1 MRDAPIVQSRV
12 QINPQS
18 REAFATIPLK
28 PSPEVKPDPM
38 WQTALTVARRATM
51 SGLAHRPPT
60 LRSLKRSAIG
70 SLSVAALTLVCF
82 RAHFAFAFAWPLY
95 LLVVLLSSLSGDLIS
110 SAVIALFAAASLDYF
125 FVTPLFSFTVSNPL
139 NILAL
144 VSFLVTSLIVATL
157 VSRVRA
163 EAKAAKLQK
172 ERLDCLYRLA
182 QHLLAME
189 PEMVVG
195 ARFLEP
201 FEGVF
206 GLTAACIFDPVTAEA
221 HTVGQARRSLIDRTR
236 DAYIFEQ
243 DFDDH
248 EQGIAARRL
257 QVRGRITGAIGF
269 EGLEDPELTAGPLVA
284 LAATLQERTRA
295 FRDASDSAA
304 AAQVEIYRTAILD
317 ALAHEFKTPL
327 ATILAA
333 AGGLGEA
340 GPLGP
345 GQQEMAETI
354 ESEAA
359 RLGNLTSRLLH
370 IARLD
375 REDVHPQM
383 ETMSLTPL
391 IVQIVNQYS
400 RVPSDRRIFLDQRD
414 DIFEV
419 VADPELLRLAFS
431 QLLDNACKYSLPG
444 SGITVRMERRG
455 SFIAIK
461 VSNSGS
467 SIPTGEQHRIFERF
481 YRGTEARRFTSG
493 SGLGLYVA
501 RKIALAHSGALDL
514 ETGRSSHD
522 CVTFCLSIPRAEN
535 DLAHAAAI

>member
-1 MRDAPIVQSRV
+1 VRGSVEADVRV
-12 QINPQS
+12 NPQP
-18 REAFATIPLK
+18 RETFATY
-28 PSPEVKPDPM
+28 PSNPVPGVKAGAM
-38 WQTALTVARRATM
+38 WQAALRVARRTTM
-51 SGLAHRPPT
+51 SGLSAHSPAPRPW
-60 LRSLKRSAIG
+60 RQGVIG
-70 SLSVAALTLVCF
+70 SLSVAALTLICF
-82 RAHFAFAFAWPLY
+82 QSHLAFAFAWPLY
-95 LLVVLLSSLSGDLIS
+95 LLVVLLSSLSGELVS
-110 SAVIALFAAASLDYF
+110 SAFIAVIAAASLDYF
-125 FVTPLFSFTVSNPL
+125 FVSPLFSFSVSNPL

-144 VSFLVTSLIVATL
+144 VSFLVTGLIVATL

-163 EAKAAKLQK
+163 EAKVAKLQK

-182 QHLLAME
+182 QQLLAME

-195 ARFLEP
+195 TRFLEP
-201 FEGVF
+201 FEGIF
-206 GLTAACIFDPVTAEA
+206 GLTAACIFDPVTAEV
-221 HTVGQARRSLIDRTR
+221 HTVGQARRGLVDKTR

-243 DFDDH
+243 DFDDRDL
-248 EQGIAARRL
+248 GISARRL

-295 FRDASDSAA
+295 FRDARDSAA

-340 GPLGP
+340 GPLGQ
-345 GQQEMAETI
+345 GQREMAETI
-354 ESEAA
+354 EAEAA
-359 RLGNLTSRLLH
+359 RLGSLTSRLLH

-375 REDVHPQM
+375 REDVHPQI
-383 ETMSLTPL
+383 ESMSLAPL
-391 IVQIVNQYS
+391 IVQTVSQYS
-400 RVPSDRRIFLDQRD
+400 RIPSDRRISLEQRD
-414 DIFEV
+414 ELFEV
-419 VADPELLRLAFS
+419 IADPELLRLAFS

-444 SGITVRMERRG
+444 SAVTVRMERRAH
-455 SFIAIK
+455 FIAIK

-467 SIPTGEQHRIFERF
+467 SIPLGEQHRIFERF

-501 RKIALAHSGALDL
+501 RKIALAHQGALEL
-514 ETGRSSHD
+514 EGGRSSQD

-535 DLAHAAAI
+535 DFAYAATVN

>member
-1 MRDAPIVQSRV
+1 MSEGPILQVNS
-12 QINPQS
+12 QS
-18 REAFATIPLK
+18 RETFATFPLK
-28 PSPEVKPDPM
+28 SPQNVKPDPA

-51 SGLAHRPPT
+51 SGLAQRPPV
-60 LRSLKRSAIG
+60 LRSLKQVAVGVI
-70 SLSVAALTLVCF
+70 SVAALTLVCF
-82 RAHFAFAFAWPLY
+82 RSHLAFAFAWPLY
-95 LLVVLLSSLSGDLIS
+95 LLIVLLSSLSGDLIS
-110 SAVIALFAAASLDYF
+110 SAFIAVIAAASLDYF
-125 FVTPLFSFTVSNPL
+125 FVSPLFSFTVSNPL

-144 VSFLVTSLIVATL
+144 VSFLVTGLIVATL

-163 EAKAAKLQK
+163 EAKLAKLQK
-172 ERLDCLYRLA
+172 ERLDRLYRLA
-182 QHLLAME
+182 QQLLAME

-221 HTVGQARRSLIDRTR
+221 HTIGQARRGLVERTR
-236 DAYIFEQ
+236 EAYIFEQ
-243 DFDDH
+243 DFDDR
-248 EQGIAARRL
+248 ESGIAARRL

-340 GPLGP
+340 GPLGV

-354 ESEAA
+354 ETEAA
-359 RLGNLTSRLLH
+359 RLGNLTSRLLQ

-375 REDVHPQM
+375 REDVHPQL
-383 ETMSLTPL
+383 ESMSLAPL

-400 RVPSDRRIFLDQRD
+400 RIPSDRRITLEQRD
-414 DIFEV
+414 ELFEV

-444 SGITVRMERRG
+444 STVSVRIERRA

-461 VSNSGS
+461 VCNSGS
-467 SIPTGEQHRIFERF
+467 SIPLGEHHRIFERF
-481 YRGTEARRFTSG
+481 YRGAEARRFTSG

-501 RKIALAHSGALDL
+501 RKIALAHRGALDL
-514 ETGRSSHD
+514 ESGRSSQDH
-522 CVTFCLSIPRAEN
+522 VTFCLSIPRAEN
-535 DLAHAAAI
+535 DLAHAAAK

>member
-1 MRDAPIVQSRV
+1 MSEGPILQVNS
-12 QINPQS
+12 QS
-18 REAFATIPLK
+18 RETFATFPLK
-28 PSPEVKPDPM
+28 SPQNVKPDPA

-51 SGLAHRPPT
+51 SGLAQRPPV
-60 LRSLKRSAIG
+60 LRSLKQVAVGVI
-70 SLSVAALTLVCF
+70 SVAALTLVCF
-82 RAHFAFAFAWPLY
+82 RSHLAFAFAWPLY
-95 LLVVLLSSLSGDLIS
+95 LLIVLLSSLSGDLIS
-110 SAVIALFAAASLDYF
+110 SAFIAVIAAASLDYF
-125 FVTPLFSFTVSNPL
+125 FVSPLFSFTVSNPL

-144 VSFLVTSLIVATL
+144 VSFLVTGLIVATL

-163 EAKAAKLQK
+163 EARLAKLQK
-172 ERLDCLYRLA
+172 ERLDRLYRLA
-182 QHLLAME
+182 QQLLAME

-221 HTVGQARRSLIDRTR
+221 HTIGQARRGLVERTR
-236 DAYIFEQ
+236 EAYIFEQ
-243 DFDDH
+243 DFDDR
-248 EQGIAARRL
+248 ESGIAARRL

-340 GPLGP
+340 GPL
-345 GQQEMAETI
+345 
-354 ESEAA
+354 A
-359 RLGNLTSRLLH
+359 RPTGNGRDDRNRGRPAGNLTSRLLQ

-375 REDVHPQM
+375 REDVHPQL
-383 ETMSLTPL
+383 ESMSLAPL

-400 RVPSDRRIFLDQRD
+400 RIPSDRRITLEQRD
-414 DIFEV
+414 ELFEV

-444 SGITVRMERRG
+444 STVSVRIERRA

-461 VSNSGS
+461 VCNSGS
-467 SIPTGEQHRIFERF
+467 SIPLGEHHRIFERF
-481 YRGTEARRFTSG
+481 YRGAEARRFTSG

-501 RKIALAHSGALDL
+501 RKIALAHRGALDL
-514 ETGRSSHD
+514 ESGRSSQDH
-522 CVTFCLSIPRAEN
+522 VTFCLSIPRAEN
-535 DLAHAAAI
+535 DLAHAAAQ